1 METIKSR
8 QNPKIRL
15 ARALQKR
22 KKRDAEKLYL
32 IEGSFHIGEAL
43 VAAAPFEYLLYA
55 PELIDE
61 GFAAK
66 LAIEIEAQGVPT
78 YQVSEDILSSL
89 SGREHPRGLLAVA
102 QQQYSR
108 LSDLHADN
116 FAKGVAVVAPQDPGN
131 LGSLLR
137 TIDAAGASGLLILD
151 GGVDVYHPS
160 AVRAGMGA
168 QFWKPIARATFDEFS
183 SWAKEHDY
191 AVFGSSARGKGNYRE
206 IAAKEP
212 FILLMG
218 SEREGLSSEQLE
230 ICDEVLGLPMR
241 GRATSLN
248 LAVAAGVL
256 LYSLMGD

>member
-1 METIKSR
+1 MESIKSR
-8 QNPKIRL
+8 QNPKIKL

-43 VAAAPFEYLLYA
+43 VAGAPFEYLLMA
-55 PELIDE
+55 PELINE

-66 LAIEIEAQGVPT
+66 LASEIEAQGVAT

-89 SGREHPRGLLAVA
+89 SGRENPRGLLAVA
-102 QQQYSR
+102 QQQYSQ
-108 LSDLHADN
+108 LSNLHAGN
-116 FAKGVAVVAPQDPGN
+116 FAQGVATVSPQDPGN

-137 TIDAAGASGLLILD
+137 TIDAAGASGLVTLD

-160 AVRAGMGA
+160 SVRAGMGA
-168 QFWKPIARATFDEFS
+168 HFWKSIAKATFDEFS
-183 SWAKEHDY
+183 SWAKQQGY
-191 AVFGSSARGKGNYRE
+191 AVYGSSTRGKGKYKE

-212 FILLMG
+212 FVLLLG
-218 SEREGLSSEQLE
+218 SEREGLSKDQLAL
-230 ICDEVLGLPMR
+230 CDEVLGLPMR

>member
-22 KKRDAEKLYL
+22 KTRDAENLYL
-32 IEGSFHIGEAL
+32 IEGSFHIGEAS
-43 VAAAPFEYLLYA
+43 VAGAPFEYLLFA
-55 PELIDE
+55 PELINE

-66 LAIEIEAQGVPT
+66 LATELEAQGVAT
-78 YQVSEDILSSL
+78 YQISGDILSSL
-89 SGREHPRGLLAVA
+89 SAKENPRGLLAIA
-102 QQQYSR
+102 QQQFSQ

-116 FAKGVAVVAPQDPGN
+116 FGKGVAVVSPQDPGN

-137 TIDAAGASGLLILD
+137 TVDATGASGLLILD
-151 GGVDVYHPS
+151 GGVDAYHPS

-168 QFWKPIARATFDEFS
+168 HFWKSIAKASFGEFS
-183 SWAKEHDY
+183 SWAKEHGY
-191 AVFGSSARGKGNYRE
+191 AIYGSSARGKGNFRE

-212 FILLMG
+212 FVLLMG
-218 SEREGLSSEQLE
+218 SEREGLSSDQLAL
-230 ICDEVLGLPMR
+230 CDEVLGLPMR

-248 LAVAAGVL
+248 LAVAAGAL